1 MANRPGTAKILHR
14 QQDFLNGCRKAIAKL
29 ALIHSFILEAESE
42 RESEREAKVEDGFAR
57 WSRPNESGNRDTIYS
72 QEQTLVAARVFFLV
86 DDQ

>member
-29 ALIHSFILEAESE
+29 ALIHSFILEA
-42 RESEREAKVEDGFAR
+42 ESEREAKVEDGFAR